1 MTTET
6 GNEKIRFLRSLRAV
20 REYTPEPVSEDTINS
35 IVEVGRWAG
44 SSSNSQP
51 TEIIVVR
58 DRKTLELIGSNG
70 AGPATKAAVAFLILT
85 AGNPE
90 RRESEAFDNGR
101 LVERL
106 LLACKANGLGA
117 NIATLKN
124 DGPELV
130 RAALGIPAEKKVWTV
145 VTAGHIDWEARKARP
160 ANPNAGRKDASSF
173 AHWEKY

>member
-1 MTTET
+1 MTTDT
-6 GNEKIRFLRSLRAV
+6 NEQARFLRTLRAV
-20 REYTPEPVSEDTINS
+20 REYTPEPVSEDAINS
-35 IVEVGRWAG
+35 IVEIGRWVG

-51 TEIIVVR
+51 TEIIVIR
-58 DRKTLELIGSNG
+58 DRATLELIGANG
-70 AGPATKAAVAFLILT
+70 AAPATKAAVAFLVLT
-85 AGNPE
+85 AGNAD

-106 LLACKANGLGA
+106 LLACKAHGLGS

-124 DGPELV
+124 DGPEIV
-130 RAALGIPAEKKVWTV
+130 RKALGIPPEKKVWTV
-145 VTAGHIDWEARKARP
+145 VTAGHIDWEARKARA

>member
-1 MTTET
+1 VTTDT
-6 GNEKIRFLRSLRAV
+6 NEQARLLRTLRAV
-20 REYTPEPVSEDTINS
+20 REYTPEPVSDEAINS
-35 IVEVGRWAG
+35 IVEIGRWVG

-51 TEIIVVR
+51 TEIIVIR
-58 DRKTLELIGSNG
+58 DRKTLELIGANG
-70 AGPATKAAVAFLILT
+70 AAPATKAAVAFLVVT

-106 LLACKANGLGA
+106 LLACKANGLGS

-124 DGPELV
+124 DGPEIV
-130 RAALGIPAEKKVWTV
+130 RKALGIPPEKKVWTV
-145 VTAGHIDWEARKARP
+145 VTAGHTDWEARKARA
-160 ANPNAGRKDASSF
+160 ANPNAGRKDAASF

>member
-1 MTTET
+1 MTTDT
-6 GNEKIRFLRSLRAV
+6 NEQARFLRTLRAV
-20 REYTPEPVSEDTINS
+20 REYKPDAVSEEAINS
-35 IVEVGRWAG
+35 IVEIGRWVG

-51 TEIIVVR
+51 TEIVVIR

-70 AGPATKAAVAFLILT
+70 AAPATKAAVAFLVLT

-130 RAALGIPAEKKVWTV
+130 RAALGIPPEKKVWTV
-145 VTAGHIDWEARKARP
+145 VTAGHTDWEARKARP

>member
-1 MTTET
+1 MTTDTNET
-6 GNEKIRFLRSLRAV
+6 ARFLRTLRAV
-20 REYTPEPVSEDTINS
+20 REYKPDAVSDEAINS
-35 IVEVGRWAG
+35 IVEIGRWVG
-44 SSSNSQP
+44 SSSNTQP
-51 TEIIVVR
+51 TEIIVVK
-58 DRKTLELIGSNG
+58 DRKTLELIGANG
-70 AGPATKAAVAFLILT
+70 AAPATKAAVAFLVLT

-106 LLACKANGLGA
+106 LLACNANGLGA

-130 RAALGIPAEKKVWTV
+130 RAALSIPAEKKVWTV